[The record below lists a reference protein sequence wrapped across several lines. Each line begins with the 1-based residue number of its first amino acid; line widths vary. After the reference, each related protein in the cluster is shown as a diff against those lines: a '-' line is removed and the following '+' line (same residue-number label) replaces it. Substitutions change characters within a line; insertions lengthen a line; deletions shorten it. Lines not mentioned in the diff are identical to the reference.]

1 MIGVLIEHRT
11 RAGCRDRVQVL
22 WDQMLRPIIE
32 ANDSHEGY
40 AYMFDADD
48 PDVIRA
54 FQQYT
59 DSESATAFLKT
70 PGYQAYAA
78 AVDHLL
84 VSTTVTR
91 TKVIWAKS

>member
-11 RAGCRDRVQVL
+11 RSGCRDRVRAL
-22 WDQMLRPIIE
+22 WDQMLRPAIE
-32 ANDSHEGY
+32 ANDSHQAY
-40 AYMFDADD
+40 SYMFDADD

-59 DSESATAFLKT
+59 DSESAMAFLKT
-70 PGYQAYAA
+70 PAYEAYAA
-78 AVDHLL
+78 AVDDLL

-91 TKVIWAKS
+91 TNIIWSKS